1 MMPDNVNNDTN
12 TIAMQA
18 VDAGT
23 YDSSYSG
30 SQVDQAVAATQEF
43 ASGATAVQKA
53 NKWATARTLSISG
66 DGAGSATI
74 DGSADITLPLTAHGS
89 SDTIRP
95 LNGGDYATGAD
106 LYEAVSSLYQTMQS
120 KLIALNFPS
129 SSNVPSGIIFGI
141 DAKGVYF
148 ACQGKNGRL
157 SYGVIPN
164 KSGAPAYDLVTI
176 IPNLPIAQ
184 RIPRMEITNS
194 NAGVYKSKSSGAM
207 QTTDTLRIAVKI
219 WNYDLLPDDAELQFC
234 RYAYAPSTRAPAPPA
249 PRYYRPRYRW
259 VSYSKLSRP
268 TIATIKSEAVST
280 GQVNGE
286 PYLEYVYNI
295 DSNSP
300 QGNAALSYN
309 YSHSAARG
317 TLPIRALRVRA
328 FSIPEERAGGY
339 TLAQV
344 QMRIRL
350 SKHGTHCAIPL

>member
-1 MMPDNVNNDTN
+1 MPDNVNNDTN
-12 TIAMQA
+12 TTATQVA
-18 VDAGT
+18 DTGT

-30 SQVDQAVAATQEF
+30 AQVDQAVAATQEF
-43 ASGATAVQKA
+43 VSGATPVQKA
-53 NKWATARTLSISG
+53 NKWTTARTLSVSG
-66 DGAGSATI
+66 DGAGSAAI
-74 DGSADITLPLTAHGS
+74 DGSADVTLPLTTHGS

-106 LYEAVSSLYQTMQS
+106 LYEAVGTLYQTMQS

-129 SSNVPSGIIFGI
+129 SSNVPSGIIFGM

-157 SYGVIPN
+157 NYGLIPN
-164 KSGAPAYDLVTI
+164 KSDTPAYNLVTI

-194 NAGVYKSKSSGAM
+194 NAGVYKDKSSGTV
-207 QTTDTLRIAVKI
+207 QTTNTLRITVKI

-234 RYAYAPSTRAPAPPA
+234 RYAYAPSTRAPVPPA
-249 PRYYRPRYRW
+249 ARYYRPRYRW

-268 TIATIKSEAVST
+268 TIATIKNNAVST

-286 PYLEYVYNI
+286 PYLEYVYNVNL
-295 DSNSP
+295 DSP
-300 QGNAALSYN
+300 QGSAALKYN
-309 YSHSAARG
+309 YSHSTGRG

-328 FSIPEERAGGY
+328 FYVPEEHEGGY
-339 TLAQV
+339 TLAQA

-350 SKHGTHCAIPL
+350 TKNGTFCAIPL